1 MKCLVRSGLA
11 ATFAAVLAA
20 APAQAGE
27 LAVWRADSI
36 VWQIDR
42 PNGTK
47 LALLE
52 GDWNKPGMP
61 FTYAFYMPADVWFQ
75 PHTHPADARIVVLR
89 GTLLLGTGDKLD
101 KDKTTALS
109 VGDAGFV
116 PAGLPHYEGSKGV
129 TILLGT
135 AIAPWGTTFVEA
147 GLMSSH

>member
-1 MKCLVRSGLA
+1 MKWFVHNSLA
-11 ATFAAVLAA
+11 TIVTALLAA
-20 APAQAGE
+20 ASAHASD
-27 LAVWRADSI
+27 LVVWRAESI

-52 GDWNKPGMP
+52 GDWNTPGLP

-101 KDKTTALS
+101 KEKTTALS

-116 PAGLPHYEGSKGV
+116 PAGLAHYEGSKGV

-135 AIAPWGTTFVEA
+135 AIAPWGTTFLA
-147 GLMSSH
+147 Q